1 MAKSKDITFT
11 AAEEEQ
17 IAAAVKA
24 QQDAARAAEIDAA
37 IQNRLL
43 DEQRKQPGY
52 TGY

>member
-1 MAKSKDITFT
+1 MAKESNFT
-11 AAEEEQ
+11 PAEEAT

-24 QQDAARAAEIDAA
+24 QQDAARAAEIEAE
-37 IQNRLL
+37 IRNRLL